1 MRLYH
6 GSNMAIT
13 DIDLSRCRPNKDFGL
28 GFYLSPDKT
37 AAEKMAHRTVK
48 RFGGSPY
55 VMTYDFNDADLERF
69 TLRRFEK
76 PSVEWA
82 MFVMANRRGVIDA
95 QEHNLDNKF
104 DVVVGPIAND
114 DLALLFRQFSRGL
127 LTVEMLMREMQYKE
141 LTVQYSFHTQQV
153 VSLLKLIEVNH
164 FD

>member
-28 GFYLSPDKT
+28 GFYLSPEKT
-37 AAEKMAHRTVK
+37 AAERMAYRTVK

-55 VMTYDFNDADLERF
+55 VMTYDFNDMELGRLA
-69 TLRRFEK
+69 LRRFDK

-95 QEHNLDNKF
+95 QEHNLDSKF

-164 FD
+164 VD